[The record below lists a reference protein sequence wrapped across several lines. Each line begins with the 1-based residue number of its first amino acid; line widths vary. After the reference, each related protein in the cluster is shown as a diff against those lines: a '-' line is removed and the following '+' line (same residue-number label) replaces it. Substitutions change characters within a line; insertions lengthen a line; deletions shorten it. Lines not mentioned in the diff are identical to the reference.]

1 MSITLNYLYKSKE
14 YKHNSVNT
22 SMVEKSSE
30 K

>member
-1 MSITLNYLYKSKE
+1 MSITLNYFYKSKE
-14 YKHNSVNT
+14 YKRNSVNT